1 MHLVDGN
8 RQTVTRTKLEGVEDF
23 PQLTDPTYEIT
34 RHHETQVARR
44 MSSPPMLP
52 DILGSDIRDGVQS
65 LLKSLRIITHRL
77 CHSWP

>member
-1 MHLVDGN
+1 MHLVDSD
-8 RQTVTRTKLEGVEDF
+8 RQTITRTKLEGAEDF

-34 RHHETQVARR
+34 RHHEAQVARR

-52 DILGSDIRDGVQS
+52 DILGGDIGDRVQP
-65 LLKSLRIITHRL
+65 LLKSLRVIAHCL